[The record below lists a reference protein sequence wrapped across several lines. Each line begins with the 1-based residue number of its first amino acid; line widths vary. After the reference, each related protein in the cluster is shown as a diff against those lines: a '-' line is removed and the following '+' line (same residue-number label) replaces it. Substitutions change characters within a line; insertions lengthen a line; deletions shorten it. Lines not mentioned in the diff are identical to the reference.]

1 MNEHKVTCGV
11 RLDVLEGVVA
21 GIEAD
26 LKAEGVHHRLVVS
39 GSGDWR
45 FLDLVPREAGKL
57 QVRAGPGQGWSWSWA
72 GLEGWAPVWRQ
83 PQASPHAGLTGSVHC
98 EPSPH

>member
-21 GIEAD
+21 GIQAD
-26 LKAEGVHHRLVVS
+26 LQAEGVRHRLVVS

-57 QVRAGPGQGWSWSWA
+57 QVRSGAGWGGVGLQGWA
-72 GLEGWAPVWRQ
+72 GLD
-83 PQASPHAGLTGSVHC
+83 SSGLG
-98 EPSPH
+98 

>member
-21 GIEAD
+21 GIQAD
-26 LKAEGVHHRLVVS
+26 LQAGGVRHRLVVS

-45 FLDLVPREAGKL
+45 FLDLVPREAGKM
-57 QVRAGPGQGWSWSWA
+57 QVRDSSGRLGWQGWAGPGCSGLLWA
-72 GLEGWAPVWRQ
+72 RLG
-83 PQASPHAGLTGSVHC
+83 QARLGELCSYACCL
-98 EPSPH
+98 